1 MKEGMT
7 LKENK
12 EGHMGGFG
20 RREEKEER
28 EEGNDVIV
36 ISKLKRNIFKIKIIV
51 IFYPQS
57 GEESGRTH
65 VSEACS
71 RSCVLGPNLLSLFL
85 HRPRK

>member
-51 IFYPQS
+51 IKIFNWSYPS
-57 GEESGRTH
+57 FFKENTS
-65 VSEACS
+65 
-71 RSCVLGPNLLSLFL
+71 
-85 HRPRK
+85 